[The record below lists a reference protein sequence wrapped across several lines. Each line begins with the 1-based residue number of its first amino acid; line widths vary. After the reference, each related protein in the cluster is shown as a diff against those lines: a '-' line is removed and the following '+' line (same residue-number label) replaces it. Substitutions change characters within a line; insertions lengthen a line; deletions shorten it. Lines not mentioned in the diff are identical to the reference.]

1 MEKTGRRTADSLPSD
16 DADEIKIRNLL
27 IILLGA
33 NERAPIIGRVRLVKT
48 FFRVCKLYFKE
59 EYEIAEFFS
68 DLYGPNSAIFSK
80 QVNLQMDL
88 GIISAEKKKGRWEYK
103 LSDEGKELYD
113 DVSGALPD
121 TTKVKIGQIKEELS
135 NKSTDII
142 LSEVYKDYP
151 EFAKRAVR
159 KDLAA
164 AELYKAKIKK
174 IEEDQRNKRRLL
186 ETPSGLLID
195 MSYPVFYKEMVN
207 KTGKEREYLEVQQLS
222 QFQHLIKN
230 RFFLLKE
237 LISDF
242 RKHKES
248 GETGSLI
255 DLKKAPWLLTPYQF
269 TFVDE
274 KVLESVKSKLMK
286 LPGEGRDFP
295 DIILRYG
302 STVMGEL
309 FLVVKTSNEPFTL
322 RDLYLLEFY
331 CITLENILHDQ
342 GNQHHQIKGVL
353 MGSDVNLECKE
364 ELDDINIYFF
374 VHVEKLLEEV
384 ELSLSSLLSDLEI
397 NK

>member
-1 MEKTGRRTADSLPSD
+1 M
-16 DADEIKIRNLL
+16 
-27 IILLGA
+27 
-33 NERAPIIGRVRLVKT
+33 
-48 FFRVCKLYFKE
+48 
-59 EYEIAEFFS
+59 
-68 DLYGPNSAIFSK
+68 
-80 QVNLQMDL
+80 
-88 GIISAEKKKGRWEYK
+88 
-103 LSDEGKELYD
+103 
-113 DVSGALPD
+113 
-121 TTKVKIGQIKEELS
+121 
-135 NKSTDII
+135 
-142 LSEVYKDYP
+142 SEVYEDYSQ
-151 EFAKRAVR
+151 FAKRAVG

-164 AELYKAKIKK
+164 SKLCKGEIKK
-174 IEEDQRNKRRLL
+174 MEEERNKRRLL
-186 ETPSGLLID
+186 ETAPSSSID

-286 LPGEGRDFP
+286 LPGDGRGFP

-353 MGSDVNLECKE
+353 MGLDVNLECKE